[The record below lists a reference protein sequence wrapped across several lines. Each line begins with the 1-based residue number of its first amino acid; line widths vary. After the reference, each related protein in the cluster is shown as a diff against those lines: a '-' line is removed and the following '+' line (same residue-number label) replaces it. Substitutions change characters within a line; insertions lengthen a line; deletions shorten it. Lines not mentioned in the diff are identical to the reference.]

1 MKALTVKQ
9 PWAWA
14 IIHAGKDIEN
24 RGWRTCYRGP
34 LAIHA
39 GARMHAY
46 TGMPRRTPPVPDDLV
61 FSAIIGVVDLVDVVD
76 ASRSKW
82 FEGEFGWVLRNPRPL
97 VRPIPCAGRLSLWN
111 PTPSQLRRLTGQL
124 GGFARMKS

>member
-1 MKALTVKQ
+1 MKVLTVKQ

-14 IIHAGKDIEN
+14 IIHAGKNIEN
-24 RGWRTCYRGP
+24 RGWRTRYRGP

-39 GARMHAY
+39 GARMHTY
-46 TGMPRRTPPVPDDLV
+46 TEMPHRAPPVPDDLV
-61 FSAIIGVVDLVDVVD
+61 FSAIIGMVDLVDVVE

-97 VRPIPCAGRLSLWN
+97 RRPIPCGGRLGLWTL
-111 PTPSQLRRLTGQL
+111 PPAQERQLAQAL
-124 GGFARMKS
+124 GRA